1 MPRCK
6 KKRSC
11 RSLEGDKTF
20 KPAGIPRKQL
30 ETVDVN
36 LDEFEAMRLCDLDGK
51 SQIEASEVMGVS
63 RGTIQRLL
71 NSGRKKV
78 IDALLNS
85 KALNIKDSY
94 YKDEN

>member
-1 MPRCK
+1 ME
-6 KKRSC
+6 S
-11 RSLEGDKTF
+11 
-20 KPAGIPRKQL
+20 
-30 ETVDVN
+30 VDVN

-94 YKDEN
+94 YEDED